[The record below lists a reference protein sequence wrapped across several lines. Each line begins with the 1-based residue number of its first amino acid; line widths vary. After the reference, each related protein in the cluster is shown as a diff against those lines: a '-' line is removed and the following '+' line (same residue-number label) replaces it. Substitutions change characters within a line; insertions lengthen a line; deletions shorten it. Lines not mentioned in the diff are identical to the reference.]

1 MHVCHRGRYRHIVTA
16 CKETRDTYVL
26 NIAASRG
33 TQTHIRGMRPDPDH
47 ADSDIIHN
55 TVDDTGASGQ
65 CTPYED
71 AYEVWCDYFSEE
83 LVTLYHSLK
92 DHTDAMGLALFEFMD
107 ISAFCHFAYRMSS
120 GRKPG
125 Y

>member
-1 MHVCHRGRYRHIVTA
+1 MSIHY
-16 CKETRDTYVL
+16 DT
-26 NIAASRG
+26 
-33 TQTHIRGMRPDPDH
+33 MRPDPDH
-47 ADSDIIHN
+47 IIESDIIHN
-55 TVDDTGASGQ
+55 TVDDTGASGP
-65 CTPYED
+65 CNPYED
-71 AYEVWCDYFSEE
+71 AYEIWCDYFSEE

-92 DHTDAMGLALFEFMD
+92 DHTDAMGLPLFEFMD